1 MTNLIL
7 FKTVFDFMG
16 KISHGQCL
24 YDCEV
29 KLKGKLPR
37 LDDVPRHSFVNANDK
52 VTTCKDYE
60 LYGKPCRNLC
70 TPSCAFWLGFD
81 TTNAT
86 TAPLTAPLTEPDDWP
101 INFSLKLTRRTMKV
115 TDQALKTI
123 NLI

>member
-1 MTNLIL
+1 MANLIL

-16 KISHGQCL
+16 KISHDQCL

-81 TTNAT
+81 TTSAT
-86 TAPLTAPLTEPDDWP
+86 TAPLTEPDDWP
-101 INFSLKLTRRTMKV
+101 INFSLKMTRTTSRTMKV
-115 TDQALKTI
+115 TDLVLKTI
-123 NLI
+123 KFI